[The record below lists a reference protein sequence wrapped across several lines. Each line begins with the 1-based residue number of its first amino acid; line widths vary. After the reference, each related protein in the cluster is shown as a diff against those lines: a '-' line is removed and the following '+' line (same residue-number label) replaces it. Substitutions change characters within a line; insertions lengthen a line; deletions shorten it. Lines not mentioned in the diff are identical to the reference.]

1 MIALTRAELLKL
13 RSTRILG
20 WILAGTLT
28 MVLVTIIASV
38 PSPGSTNNVVSLDD
52 SSLLARIVGV
62 SYLWPQLTVALL
74 GVLAYTQEER
84 YGTITSTFLVEPR
97 RRRVLVAKG
106 VALVLAS
113 AAIAVATLALSLVAT
128 IVLIRARHGNAT
140 VGAELGQVVAAA
152 FLVMALS
159 GLIGVSVGA
168 LLRNQVIAVTL
179 TLVWLTAG
187 EHLLIEVLPQVARWT
202 PGGATNGLLQ
212 LGAVATTSGTLLN
225 APIGGL
231 LLVGYASAASG
242 VALIVAPR
250 RDVL

>member
-1 MIALTRAELLKL
+1 MNALTRAELLKL

-20 WILAGTLT
+20 WILAGTLA

-38 PSPGSTNNVVSLDD
+38 PKPGSTNNVVSLDEPA
-52 SSLLARIVGV
+52 LLARIVGV

-74 GVLAYTQEER
+74 GVLTYTQEER

-97 RRRVLVAKG
+97 RRRVLAAKG

-113 AAIAVATLALSLVAT
+113 AVIAIATVTVSLVAS
-128 IVLIRARHGNAT
+128 IALIRARHGNAT
-140 VGAELGQVVAAA
+140 VGAEFWQVVAAA

-168 LLRNQVIAVTL
+168 LVRNQIIAVTL

-187 EHLLIEVLPQVARWT
+187 EHLLIEALPQVARWT

-231 LLVGYASAASG
+231 LLVGYTSAAVG
-242 VALIVAPR
+242 LALVIAPR